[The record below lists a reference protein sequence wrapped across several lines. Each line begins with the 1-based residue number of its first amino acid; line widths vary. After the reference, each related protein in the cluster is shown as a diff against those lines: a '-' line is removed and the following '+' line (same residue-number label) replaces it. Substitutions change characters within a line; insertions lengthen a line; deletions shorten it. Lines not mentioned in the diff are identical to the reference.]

1 MRIKLKD
8 GLLFLAGLLLA
19 GSFMTYKVKASYNP
33 ILSSSSSR
41 YDAQIVN
48 QPTIAKGYPLYNSG
62 PYDTS
67 ASTTSADANGSQYN
81 NDYVRV
87 MQTKTT
93 KTGSYVQLRY
103 FNKMIGWMNA
113 HGIKSATLSQIA
125 LATMKQS
132 DAIGTAL
139 LAPSGSKKA
148 ITVSN
153 GFADLAHNTPNNGD
167 GSVVYPLASLQKA
180 MTGAMIQQLI
190 DSSKL
195 SASTTL
201 AKYYPSVPYSK
212 NITIK
217 QMLSMTSGLDNTD
230 ITPDD
235 QMTEN
240 QAYNSVVK
248 RLKSTNSHQFDY
260 SDANYI
266 LLAGIITKITGKSYA
281 ANLQTRILD
290 KLGMKNTLIV
300 DDQSPDTK
308 AVVAMGYV
316 GNNKTNY
323 TGTHAVSMP
332 RLSAIPGA
340 GNLLSTPSD
349 FYQFVLGLQN
359 GQILTAKQYQQLL
372 SYGSVYSGGFYVT
385 QKGIKYN
392 NGSFGGTS
400 FHTSYYARND
410 NYHLALV
417 FTNQG
422 PLANNVSTK
431 TFAQKMYDV
440 ATYY

>member
-1 MRIKLKD
+1 M
-8 GLLFLAGLLLA
+8 LFLAGLLLA
-19 GSFMTYKVKASYNP
+19 GSFMTYRYKAMASYNP
-33 ILSSSSSR
+33 ILSSSNKR

-48 QPTIAKGYPLYNSG
+48 QTSPTKGYSLYDAG
-62 PYDTS
+62 PYYTS
-67 ASTTSADANGSQYN
+67 SNTRTADGNGSKYN

-93 KTGSYVQLRY
+93 KTGTYARLRY
-103 FNKMIGWMNA
+103 FNQYIGWMNV
-113 HGIKSATLSQIA
+113 HGIKPATLSQVA
-125 LATMKQS
+125 TATMQQY

-139 LAPSGSKKA
+139 LAPSGSSKMV
-148 ITVSN
+148 TVSN
-153 GFADLAHNTPNNGD
+153 GFADMAHNTPNNGN

-190 DSSKL
+190 SASKL
-195 SASTTL
+195 SPTTL
-201 AKYYPSVPYSK
+201 LSKYYPQVPYSK

-217 QMLSMTSGLDNTD
+217 QMLSMTSGLTNTD
-230 ITPDD
+230 ITPTD

-240 QAYNSVVK
+240 QAYSSVVK
-248 RLKSTNSHQFDY
+248 RLKSTNNHQFNY

-266 LLAGIITKITGKSYA
+266 LLAGIIAKVTGKSYA
-281 ANLQTRILD
+281 SNLQTNILD
-290 KLGMKNTLIV
+290 KLGMKNTVIV
-300 DDQSPDTK
+300 DGDQPTIKSVI
-308 AVVAMGYV
+308 AVGYTDD
-316 GNNKTNY
+316 GKTNY
-323 TGTHAVSMP
+323 ANIHAVSLP

-349 FYQFVLGLQN
+349 YYKFVLGLQD
-359 GQILTAKQYQQLL
+359 GDVLTAKQYQQLV
-372 SYGSVYSGGFYVT
+372 SYGSVYSGGVYVT
-385 QKGIKYN
+385 RSGVKYN

-400 FHTSYYARND
+400 FHTGYYASNN

-422 PLANNVSTK
+422 PLANNESTK
-431 TFAQKMYDV
+431 DFAKKMYDV